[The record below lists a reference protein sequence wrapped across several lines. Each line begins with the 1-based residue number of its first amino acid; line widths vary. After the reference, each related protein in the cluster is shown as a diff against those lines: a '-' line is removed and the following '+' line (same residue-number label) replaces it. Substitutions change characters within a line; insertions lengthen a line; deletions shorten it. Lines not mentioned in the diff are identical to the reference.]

1 MIKMKDLETLR
12 PIISLK
18 RLLDLAG
25 LNYNNIMSKKQR
37 NTELKVDES
46 EKIENALSKYG
57 LTYDRKAVSESLL
70 WTELF

>member
-70 WTELF
+70 